1 MENIIKKLQ
10 EKYTLQES
18 INSVDDIVEPTFLRL
33 SLGGVI
39 DKFNSVS
46 DDYKTDWSK
55 LLIDVKK
62 SKGILSNLIKG
73 LFGTYGGSIEYL
85 IDLNTDEM
93 SVKDVT
99 MVFAGTPDKKQQEEL
114 VKVFQESLG
123 PQYEIVLINGDETS
137 NRKAEELSNKVVAKA
152 KREGRKV
159 VLISKDMGSRSFS
172 VSEIDTVIL
181 MFDRGQYNSISQKIS
196 RVLTPGITFRG
207 EKKIKGFVISLSLDP
222 NRFDVNPIDEYVIY
236 ESEKVQVNELSDGIN
251 RVLRSINIFTNYD
264 GDLESIQIDE
274 YSDKLINS
282 SSLIKL
288 GKASSNPDSII
299 CDDDIVR
306 LLTGIQLNKNNV
318 EKQNIEGID
327 LSLVNKF
334 KGDKEKTNSVS
345 KEKDVELTEIENI
358 RTKLRQQLENIVD
371 NVVEISEINN
381 CESDDIIDCLK
392 KIKGKGFEDEVI
404 FEVDMNCDTIIK
416 IIQMGGVSHKLLNT
430 IITSYNKEEKLL
442 LC

>member
-10 EKYTLQES
+10 EKYTLQKS

-172 VSEIDTVIL
+172 VPEIDTVIL

-207 EKKIKGFVISLSLDP
+207 EKKIKGSVISLSLDP

-251 RVLRSINIFTNYD
+251 RVLRSINIFTNDD
-264 GDLESIQIDE
+264 GDLEPIQIDE

-299 CDDDIVR
+299 WDDDIVR

-327 LSLVNKF
+327 LSLINKF

-345 KEKDVELTEIENI
+345 KEKDIELTEIENI

-404 FEVDMNCDTIIK
+404 FEVDMNCETIIK